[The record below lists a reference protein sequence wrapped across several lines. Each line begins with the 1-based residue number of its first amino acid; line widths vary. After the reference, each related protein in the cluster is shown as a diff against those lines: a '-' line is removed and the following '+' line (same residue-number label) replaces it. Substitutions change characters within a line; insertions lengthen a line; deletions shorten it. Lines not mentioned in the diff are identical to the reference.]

1 MSSPLHVLR
10 SSSVPDVKGLEDM
23 ERCQIPIQSQDT
35 SQNFYLRDGRSV
47 KTKRVLSISPRGGD
61 VATSIDSIDSFDC
74 KLLGNDIEY
83 LGNLRESQKL
93 GKGIGHQARHI
104 LQLES
109 RTNNDVEIAQ
119 HLSPKSARPSSG
131 GSRLSALTSAKK
143 QLEVIANENAADLK
157 KLEFVYITPTNAVTD
172 KKDGTQRVS
181 AVNVS
186 QRHFFPSPENDAL
199 SAGSNAHD
207 GLLTTSEGAFSLSDT
222 ADSITSTEA
231 KPRKRGPPASLM
243 QRLALGAT
251 ERRKLSSSK
260 AAPAEASLRKIGKD
274 KEPTVLVLVRQF
286 SDESQQ
292 DTLTTNTAS
301 SHSSASSS
309 SFLARKL
316 SSARRHPYPVGASS
330 PTKSD
335 STVSPTTEVI
345 TVSAVSG
352 LFSPHSSV
360 VTPVAPSCVP
370 VSYFWRDSKAAQK
383 VALQPDI
390 FLFVAHDNPQLGK
403 TVAAQLSQSDLKQAT
418 SPGGGGMGCMF
429 ECKDRAVP
437 VNTHFILGKIAFS
450 GEYGAVEGADDQQPR
465 GSACIVVT
473 DLRAVRGDIKQLPT
487 RSRGDIVEIDLV
499 NVPPG
504 FSVPLSSEE
513 VYCLLLSPCVCM
525 YSFLFFVHTYRT
537 CARSCGR
544 VSPTWT

>member
-1 MSSPLHVLR
+1 MSNPLHVLR

-61 VATSIDSIDSFDC
+61 VTTSIDSFDSFDC

-222 ADSITSTEA
+222 TDSITSTEA
-231 KPRKRGPPASLM
+231 K
-243 QRLALGAT
+243 RLDLGAT

-260 AAPAEASLRKIGKD
+260 AAPAEASLGKISKD
-274 KEPTVLVLVRQF
+274 KDPVVPVLVRQF

-316 SSARRHPYPVGASS
+316 SSARGHPYPVGASS

-352 LFSPHSSV
+352 LFSPHSSA
-360 VTPVAPSCVP
+360 VTPVAPSSVP

-450 GEYGAVEGADDQQPR
+450 GDYGTVEGADDQQPR

-513 VYCLLLSPCVCM
+513 VYCFLLSPCVCM
-525 YSFLFFVHTYRT
+525 Y
-537 CARSCGR
+537 
-544 VSPTWT
+544 